1 MIRFALMFLIA
12 FFLNMNFTVLHS
24 VRNTLAVVDLGSG
37 GRSIAM
43 FELFGAIPGAIL
55 MTWGLSVLL
64 KRFSIQKVFLMAL
77 FGFLL
82 FFLLFAFV
90 LYPILIEWKN
100 SGLASKWMLEGSSMI
115 FYVMAELWKPAL
127 MGVLFWGLINEFTP
141 LEKAKAL
148 YAPLMLAPS
157 LGAAAAGP
165 VISLCTSR
173 VVWEVLPLAKELWTH
188 SLILLMV
195 IIAIFGGISAILY
208 YALWHNFVGNNKQT
222 ETKSEKTSLIKSI
235 TTCFKQPELKLLSWM
250 VISCYIAYSL
260 GEVIFFDIL
269 KKQYA
274 TPEAYCSHM
283 GKLSFYNGLL
293 TILFALVITP
303 FVLKRYR
310 WTIGAIA
317 MPICL
322 LLTEGLFFVF
332 LRGQFMWMEAAIL
345 FGSIQYCLCRS
356 LKYTLFDASKEL
368 VFVSMPK
375 DIKMQ
380 GKLIIDG
387 ICSRLGRGSA
397 AGLSLGLVH
406 IFGGIL
412 PSAFMAGI
420 IAIGMGFSWMIATMR
435 LGKSQAEQK
444 EAQNV

>member
-1 MIRFALMFLIA
+1 MGVVRFALMFLIA
-12 FFLNMNFTVLHS
+12 FLLNINFTVLHS

-55 MTWGLSVLL
+55 MTWGLASLL
-64 KRFSIQKVFLMAL
+64 KRFSIQKVFFLAL

-82 FFLLFAFV
+82 FFLFFAFG
-90 LYPILIEWKN
+90 LYPLLVQLKN
-100 SGLASKWMLEGSSMI
+100 SGLATKWMLEGSSMI

-127 MGVLFWGLINEFTP
+127 TGVLFWGLINEYTP

-157 LGAAAAGP
+157 LGGTAAGP
-165 VISLCTSR
+165 VVALCTSPML
-173 VVWEVLPLAKELWTH
+173 WKTLPFAKELWTH
-188 SLILLMV
+188 SLILLMLV
-195 IIAIFGGISAILY
+195 IAIFGTVAAVLY
-208 YALWHNFVGNNKQT
+208 YALWRDFVGNKRS
-222 ETKSEKTSLIKSI
+222 ETKTEKSSLMESLS
-235 TTCFKQPELKLLSWM
+235 TCWKHPELRLLSWM

-269 KKQYA
+269 KKQY
-274 TPEAYCSHM
+274 PMPQDYCAHM

-293 TILFALVITP
+293 TITFALVITP
-303 FVLKRYR
+303 CILKRYR
-310 WTIGAIA
+310 WIVGAMA

-368 VFVSMPK
+368 VFVSMPREG
-375 DIKMQ
+375 KMQ

-397 AGLSLGLVH
+397 AGLSLGLVQ

-412 PSAFMAGI
+412 PSAFMAGA
-420 IAIGMGFSWMIATMR
+420 IAIGMGLSWAIATMR
-435 LGKSQAEQK
+435 LGQRQM
-444 EAQNV
+444 QHI

>member
-1 MIRFALMFLIA
+1 MGVVRFALMFLIA
-12 FFLNMNFTVLHS
+12 FLLNINFTVLHS

-37 GRSIAM
+37 GRSIAL

-55 MTWGLSVLL
+55 MTWALATLL
-64 KRFSIQKVFLMAL
+64 KRYSIQKVFFLAL
-77 FGFLL
+77 FGFLFFFL
-82 FFLLFAFV
+82 FFAFG
-90 LYPILIEWKN
+90 LYPLLIELKN
-100 SGLASKWMLEGSSMI
+100 SGLATTWMLEGSSMI

-127 MGVLFWGLINEFTP
+127 TGVLFWGLINEYTP

-157 LGAAAAGP
+157 LGGTAAGP
-165 VISLCTSR
+165 VVALCTSSM
-173 VVWEVLPLAKELWTH
+173 VWKAIPLAKELWTH
-188 SLILLMV
+188 SLILLMIV
-195 IIAIFGGISAILY
+195 IAVFGVIAGILY
-208 YALWHNFVGNNKQT
+208 YALWRDFVGKRGAEEKQERSSLT
-222 ETKSEKTSLIKSI
+222 ESLAACWKNRD
-235 TTCFKQPELKLLSWM
+235 LRLLSWM

-269 KKQYA
+269 KRQY
-274 TPEAYCSHM
+274 PMPQDYCAHM
-283 GKLSFYNGLL
+283 AKLSFYNGLL
-293 TILFALVITP
+293 TITFALVLTP
-303 FVLKRYR
+303 YMLKRYR
-310 WTIGAIA
+310 WVVGAMA
-317 MPICL
+317 MPVCL

-332 LRGQFMWMEAAIL
+332 LRGQFMWMEAAIV

-368 VFVSMPK
+368 VFVSMPRSG
-375 DIKMQ
+375 KMQ

-412 PSAFMAGI
+412 PSAFMAGV
-420 IAIGMGFSWMIATMR
+420 IAIGMGFSWAIATMR
-435 LGKSQAEQK
+435 LGQK
-444 EAQNV
+444 QMLRV